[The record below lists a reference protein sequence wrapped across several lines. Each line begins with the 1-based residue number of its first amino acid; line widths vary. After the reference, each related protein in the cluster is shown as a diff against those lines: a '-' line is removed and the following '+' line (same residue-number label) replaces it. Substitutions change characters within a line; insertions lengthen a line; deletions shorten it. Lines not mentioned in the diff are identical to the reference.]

1 MQDKNYYLLTV
12 FQKDARVRGCIEND
26 DNLAAISA
34 GQESLFLLAART
46 CAGDI
51 DC

>member
-12 FQKDARVRGCIEND
+12 FQKDACVKDYVEND

-46 CAGDI
+46 CSGDI